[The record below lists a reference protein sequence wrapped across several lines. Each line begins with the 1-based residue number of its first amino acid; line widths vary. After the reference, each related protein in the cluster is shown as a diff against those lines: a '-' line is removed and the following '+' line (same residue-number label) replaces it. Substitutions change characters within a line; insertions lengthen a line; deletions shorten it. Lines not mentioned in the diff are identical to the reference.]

1 MELSKRDDDELRYYD
16 EYTKRYAGLKDE
28 DFLVDE
34 KSFLNKGGSLS
45 LIYHRTIEAMG
56 DIRGKKILD
65 YGCGNGRWAVYFAK
79 RGAITY
85 AFDLSPAFVEITKKR
100 QRINQ
105 VNINCEVM
113 RAQKL
118 DYPDDFFDV
127 VWGVGILHHLD
138 ILEIRDE
145 LYRVLRRGGKAY
157 FFEYYEVLRLIHF
170 LQELRHALFLQGEPG
185 IYGTLNERPL
195 NDSDIAILSEPFSRT
210 EVKRH
215 RLVARFIDKI
225 LESPEI
231 RWWTAKFDDF
241 VLTKFPFLGNMGS
254 DCSIVLEK

>member
-1 MELSKRDDDELRYYD
+1 MELSKRDEDEIRHFD
-16 EYTKRYAGLKDE
+16 EYTKRCASLKDE

-34 KSFLNKGGSLS
+34 KSVFDKRGNLC
-45 LIYHRTIEAMG
+45 LIYYRTIEAMG

-65 YGCGNGRWAVYFAK
+65 YGCGGGIWATYFAK

-85 AFDLSPAFVEITKKR
+85 AFDLSPAFVEIVKKR

-113 RAQKL
+113 RAQRL
-118 DYPDDFFDV
+118 NYPDDFFDV
-127 VWGVGILHHLD
+127 VWGVAILHHLD
-138 ILEIRDE
+138 ILEVRDE

-157 FFEYYEVLRLIHF
+157 FFEYYEGLRLIHF
-170 LQELRHALFLQGEPG
+170 LQKLRHSLFSRHEPG
-185 IYGTLNERPL
+185 IYGSLNEKPL

-215 RLVARFIDKI
+215 RLFARFVYKI
-225 LESPEI
+225 LGSPEI
-231 RWWTAKFDDF
+231 RWWIAKFDDF
-241 VLTKFPFLGNMGS
+241 VLTKFPLLGKMGS
-254 DCSIVLEK
+254 NCSIVLEK

>member
-1 MELSKRDDDELRYYD
+1 MELSKRDEDELRYFD
-16 EYTKRYAGLKDE
+16 EYTKKYVSLKDE
-28 DFLVDE
+28 NFLVDG
-34 KSFLNKGGSLS
+34 KLLSNKGTGTN
-45 LIYHRTIEAMG
+45 LIQYRTIEAMG

-65 YGCGNGRWAVYFAK
+65 YGCGDGRWAAYFAK

-85 AFDLSPAFVEITKKR
+85 AFDLSPAFVEITQKR
-100 QRINQ
+100 ARINQ

-118 DYPDDFFDV
+118 NYPDDFFDV

-138 ILEIRDE
+138 ILEVRDE

-170 LQELRHALFLQGEPG
+170 LQKLRRALSSHSTG
-185 IYGTLNERPL
+185 IYGTMNEKPL

-215 RLVARFIDKI
+215 RLFARFVNKI
-225 LESPEI
+225 LGSPEI
-231 RWWTAKFDDF
+231 LWRIAKFDDF
-241 VLTKFPFLGNMGS
+241 VLTKFPLLGNMSS
-254 DCSIVLEK
+254 DCSIVLEKY